1 MIGSGELRRGATV
14 EIDGALYQVVESH
27 HVKTKKSAVY
37 RVKLRDLRA
46 GHMIERTFNAGEKLT
61 AARVERRPMQYLYA
75 DGGML
80 TFMNTETYDQLEA
93 PRALVADQPQQGIAD
108 ADPPPVVA
116 GDRARHERAAHSAA
130 PGVRGRRA
138 DRGVRRLERLPKA
151 DFEAARGGLE
161 ALAEGGHRHL
171 ARARPGP
178 VAAHAVGH
186 HQQQVG
192 ARAVPFPEGEHAEVV
207 LLAVAGPG
215 DLVAGQQIRQALHQ
229 ASRSAAAASAPSQEK
244 SGPHSGTNRSV
255 VRPVRTCAN
264 GSSGIDAS
272 TGWSFT

>member
-93 PRALVADQPQQGIAD
+93 PRALVENQLPYLKEGDVVQMLTYGEEPLGVELPAAVTLVIAESD
-108 ADPPPVVA
+108 
-116 GDRARHERAAHSAA
+116 
-130 PGVRGRRA
+130 PGVRGDTA
-138 DRGVRRLERLPKA
+138 TGATKQATLETGLVVDVPLFLNPGDTIKVSTASGAYLERIA
-151 DFEAARGGLE
+151 TA
-161 ALAEGGHRHL
+161 
-171 ARARPGP
+171 
-178 VAAHAVGH
+178 
-186 HQQQVG
+186 
-192 ARAVPFPEGEHAEVV
+192 
-207 LLAVAGPG
+207 
-215 DLVAGQQIRQALHQ
+215 
-229 ASRSAAAASAPSQEK
+229 
-244 SGPHSGTNRSV
+244 
-255 VRPVRTCAN
+255 
-264 GSSGIDAS
+264 
-272 TGWSFT
+272 